1 VPEAPRRLIPRR
13 SLALIVAF
21 AAAAAACNATGA
33 TAIPTAPADASSAPA
48 ASGPTAYATT
58 TFGVPFSLT
67 LPAGWKVF
75 EEKPDMFAAYLS
87 TDDQTRDAGVDIQ
100 LVPRVHADPCH
111 PDAGDATGGST
122 AAELS
127 TWMLAFAPLHGT
139 AAAPATIGGT
149 RALVV
154 DEAFAGTPCVNA
166 ELWPTDGGWLD
177 ASERKRYF
185 VFEVGGKR
193 LVATIVSSDAKFDAQ
208 ADAVLGILVSLR
220 FGA

>member
-1 VPEAPRRLIPRR
+1 MPEFHRLSTRR
-13 SLALIVAF
+13 SLAIVAVI
-21 AAAAAACNATGA
+21 AVCAAACNATGA
-33 TAIPTAPADASSAPA
+33 TAIPTTRPEATVALGG
-48 ASGPTAYATT
+48 SGPTAFSST

-75 EEKPDMFAAYLS
+75 EEKPDMFAAYVS
-87 TDDQTRDAGVDIQ
+87 TDHQTRDAGLDIQ
-100 LVPRVHADPCH
+100 LVSKVHVDPCN
-111 PDAGDATGGST
+111 PGGGDTSGGST
-122 AAELS
+122 ASELA

-139 AAAPATIGGT
+139 AGAPATIGGAK
-149 RALVV
+149 ALVV

-193 LVATIVSSDAKFDAQ
+193 LVATIVSTDAKFDAQ
-208 ADAVLGILVSLR
+208 ADAVVGILASLR